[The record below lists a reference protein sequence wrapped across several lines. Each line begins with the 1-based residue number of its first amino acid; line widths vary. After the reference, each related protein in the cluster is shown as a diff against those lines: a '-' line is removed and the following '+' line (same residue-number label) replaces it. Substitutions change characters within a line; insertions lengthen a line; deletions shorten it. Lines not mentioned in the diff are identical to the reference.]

1 MFELIRDAI
10 AAHQTIILHR
20 HTNPDGDALGSQ
32 IGLKH
37 LILANYPDKTVHMVG
52 DGAGRYGFMEDSI
65 MDEIPDSAYQGALA
79 IVLDTSAKSLIS
91 DTRYTLAAQIEATDD
106 TFESCC
112 GLVAQMA
119 QECGW
124 SLNTQAATAL
134 FTGMVTDS
142 GRFRYDAT
150 NARTFRL
157 ASYLMEQPIDT
168 NALYRNLY
176 ASDYAQLVVRAK
188 FLLHVQF
195 TEKNVAYVYTTMD
208 GKGEY
213 GVDDFTL
220 SRGMVNSMADMRGVD
235 IWVNFTESV
244 RTAVEPL
251 QHQPDCR
258 QVRRRRAHESQRR
271 DAEKSRGS
279 NGHAA

>member
-91 DTRYTLAAQIEATDD
+91 DTRYTLAAQTARIDHHIFVEKIADIEATDD

-119 QECGW
+119 QECSW
-124 SLNTQAATAL
+124 SLNPQAATAL

-176 ASDYAQLVVRAK
+176 ASDYAQLVVRS
-188 FLLHVQF
+188 FCC
-195 TEKNVAYVYTTMD
+195 MC
-208 GKGEY
+208 
-213 GVDDFTL
+213 
-220 SRGMVNSMADMRGVD
+220 SS
-235 IWVNFTESV
+235 
-244 RTAVEPL
+244 
-251 QHQPDCR
+251 
-258 QVRRRRAHESQRR
+258 RRRTSRMSIRRWMEKANMAWMTSRCPAAWSTAWLTCAAWTSGSTSPRATRACCANCGQAASTSTRLP
-271 DAEKSRGS
+271 S
-279 NGHAA
+279 NTAAAGT

>member
-37 LILANYPDKTVHMVG
+37 LILANYPDKTVYMVG

-91 DTRYTLAAQIEATDD
+91 DTRYTLAAQTARIDHHIFVEKIADIEATDD

-119 QECGW
+119 QECSW
-124 SLNTQAATAL
+124 SMNPQAATAL

-195 TEKNVAYVYTTMD
+195 TEKNVAYVYTAMD
-208 GKGEY
+208 GKGE
-213 GVDDFTL
+213 
-220 SRGMVNSMADMRGVD
+220 
-235 IWVNFTESV
+235 
-244 RTAVEPL
+244 
-251 QHQPDCR
+251 
-258 QVRRRRAHESQRR
+258 
-271 DAEKSRGS
+271 
-279 NGHAA
+279 